1 LLHTTD
7 VAEDVADYHRDGYLA
22 RRRILTAVETA
33 GYFADCARC
42 CGPQDT
48 DGIRRQA
55 YNRLKPYLLFP
66 WAATLVRHPRILDV
80 VEALIGPDI
89 LLFHTTVW
97 FKGPESAGYVPW
109 HQDATYFGLDPLEQV
124 TAWVALTP
132 STRDNGCVQL
142 LPGSHRSGQ
151 RPHRDQA
158 DQRAMLSR
166 GQTLTDALDDSQAV
180 DLVLAPG
187 DVSFH
192 HTLLMH
198 RSAPN
203 LSDKPRIGFG
213 ISYIPTHV
221 RHVTETRL
229 SASLVRGTDR
239 FGHFDAESRPE
250 AEDMDAA
257 MAEHTDA
264 VKRFFRASESISEPK

>member
-1 LLHTTD
+1 MLQAID
-7 VAEDVADYHRDGYLA
+7 VANFHRDGYLSG
-22 RRRILTAVETA
+22 RPVLTAEETA
-33 GYFADCARC
+33 SYFAHCARC
-42 CGPQDT
+42 CGPQDM
-48 DGIRRQA
+48 DGVHRQA
-55 YNRLKPYLLFP
+55 SNRLKPYLLFP
-66 WAATLVRHPRILDV
+66 WAAKLVRHPCILDA
-80 VEALIGPDI
+80 VEALIGADI
-89 LLFHTTVW
+89 LVFHTTVW
-97 FKGPESAGYVPW
+97 FKEPESAGFVPW
-109 HQDATYFGLDPLEQV
+109 HQDATYFGLDPLQQV

-142 LPGSHRSGQ
+142 LPGSHRTGQ

-166 GQTLTDALDDSQAV
+166 GQTLTEALDESQAV

-203 LSDKPRIGFG
+203 LSLEPRIGFG

-229 SASLVRGTDR
+229 TASLVRGTDR
-239 FGHFDAESRPE
+239 FGHFDSESKPE
-250 AEDMDAA
+250 ADDMDAA
-257 MAEHTDA
+257 VAVHSDA
-264 VKRFFRASESISEPK
+264 VNRFFRASESIAEKA